1 MSELQTV
8 IKERRSAM
16 KFQKNVEI
24 SKKDLEEMF
33 SMNKNAP
40 SAFNLQHTHYI
51 VLSTPEEKA
60 IAYEASGQY
69 KVQTASAVIIVL
81 GDTKAYHQVK
91 ELYEGMLTLGIMS
104 QTEYDL
110 ETSSVIEMYE
120 TRGPAFQREEALRNA
135 SLSAMQ
141 FMLIAKDM
149 GWDTCP
155 MIGYDDKKL
164 ASLLALPENHV
175 PVMMITIGKM
185 DESKVRP
192 RGYRKPVNEFV
203 TWNSMS

>member
-1 MSELQTV
+1 MGELQSV

-16 KFQKNVEI
+16 KFQNDVKI
-24 SKKDLEEMF
+24 SKEELFQMF
-33 SMNKNAP
+33 AMNKHAP
-40 SAFNLQHTHYI
+40 SAFNLQHTHYV

-81 GDTKAYHQVK
+81 GDTKAYQQVGRIN
-91 ELYEGMLTLGIMS
+91 EGMLTLGMIS
-104 QTEYDL
+104 QIEYDL
-110 ETSSVIEMYE
+110 ETNSVTEMYE
-120 TRGPAFQREEALRNA
+120 TRGPVFQREEAIRNA

-141 FMLIAKDM
+141 FMLIAKDI

-155 MIGYDDKKL
+155 MIGYEEAQL
-164 ASLLALPENHV
+164 ASRLELPANLI
-175 PVMMITIGKM
+175 PVMMITLGKM
-185 DESKVRP
+185 DEGKVRP
-192 RGYRKPVNEFV
+192 RGYRKPVDEFV